1 MKFKCVKSVSFGIFL
16 FFFSLLILFLAI
28 ALPWYSGDIHSSTD
42 LIPRILFASIIP
54 LLGLWIW
61 FGTYY
66 VIDNEVLI
74 TRSGPM
80 IFKIPIDLISVIRLN
95 QKTIGGL
102 WKPTTSWNSIQIEY
116 NKFDSV
122 FISPVD
128 QEEFIAELLRINPKI
143 QVK

>member
-1 MKFKCVKSVSFGIFL
+1 
-16 FFFSLLILFLAI
+16 
-28 ALPWYSGDIHSSTD
+28 
-42 LIPRILFASIIP
+42 
-54 LLGLWIW
+54 
-61 FGTYY
+61 
-66 VIDNEVLI
+66 
-74 TRSGPM
+74 M
-80 IFKIPIDLISVIRLN
+80 IFKIPIDQISVIKLN